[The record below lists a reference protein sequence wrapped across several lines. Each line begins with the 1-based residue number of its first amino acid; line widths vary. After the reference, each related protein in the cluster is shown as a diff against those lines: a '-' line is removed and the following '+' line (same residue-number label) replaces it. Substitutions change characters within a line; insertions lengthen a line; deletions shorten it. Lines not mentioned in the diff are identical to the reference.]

1 MSEPALHDD
10 TPTDTTADVTT
21 DASTDASASPVLR
34 VTDEAL
40 DRIIEIRDGE
50 PEPQSM
56 CLRVAIVGANGADF
70 AYDLGWADIGELD
83 VDDDVSVQ
91 AGLSVVV
98 TADSI
103 DRMRGSVL
111 DLPTDPAGSGFVIRN
126 PNRPERPNP
135 MEGRNLTLT
144 GELAD
149 AVQELLLE
157 RINPQLADHGGYAAL
172 VGVEGSTVFVSMGGG
187 CQGCAMSA
195 MTLREGI
202 TAQILES
209 VPGVDEVIDVTDHD
223 AGAMPYYT

>member
-1 MSEPALHDD
+1 MSESALHDE
-10 TPTDTTADVTT
+10 TPTAGTTADTTAG
-21 DASTDASASPVLR
+21 PILR
-34 VTDEAL
+34 VSAEAL

-50 PEPQSM
+50 PDPQSM
-56 CLRVAIVGANGADF
+56 CLRVAIVGANGSDF
-70 AYDLGWADIGELD
+70 AYDLGWVDIAELD

-91 AGLSVVV
+91 GGLSVVV

-103 DRMRGSVL
+103 DRMRGAVL

-135 MEGRNLTLT
+135 MEGRNLSLT

-149 AVQELLLE
+149 AVQELLLK

-223 AGAMPYYT
+223 AGAMPYYS

>member
-10 TPTDTTADVTT
+10 TPTTTSGASDDTVSVDATA
-21 DASTDASASPVLR
+21 APILR
-34 VTDEAL
+34 VSDEAL

-50 PEPQSM
+50 PDPQSM

-70 AYDLGWADIGELD
+70 AYDLGWADIAELD

-91 AGLSVVV
+91 GGLSVVV

-103 DRMRGSVL
+103 DRMRGAVL